1 MNMKF
6 QQIIFSINRRG
17 PSDFQHLWYQFSNE
31 SLEMVWYESFLV
43 ENHITGLTG
52 TFPAHFVA
60 VLADSK
66 NLAGIR
72 PKMTVLG
79 KRSFFPE
86 NEPENGSNAW
96 I

>member
-1 MNMKF
+1 
-6 QQIIFSINRRG
+6 
-17 PSDFQHLWYQFSNE
+17 
-31 SLEMVWYESFLV
+31 MVWNESFLV
-43 ENHITGLTG
+43 KNHITGLPG
-52 TFPAHFVA
+52 LFSAHFVA

-66 NLAGIR
+66 YLAGIR

-86 NEPENGSNAW
+86 NEPGDGSNGW

>member
-1 MNMKF
+1 M
-6 QQIIFSINRRG
+6 
-17 PSDFQHLWYQFSNE
+17 WYQFSGE
-31 SLEMVWYESFLV
+31 ILEMVWNESFLV
-43 ENHITGLTG
+43 KNHITDLPGL
-52 TFPAHFVA
+52 FPAHFVA

-86 NEPENGSNAW
+86 NEPGDGSNGW